1 MAGTRGHRGT
11 FDKAVVIGAS
21 IGGSCAAAALSP
33 YFETVTV
40 LDRDDLPAEPAKRRG
55 APHGQQFHTLTVGGR
70 LHMEDLFP
78 GLTEDLRAAGVP
90 YTDPAL
96 NTRYASKFG
105 WFARQ
110 PSTMR
115 MLQPTRRYLEWYL
128 RKRAQSLPNVE
139 FLPKTTVVDLVT
151 ENGWVTGVR
160 AESGDAGEAV
170 EIRGDLIVDVSGRG
184 SRAPEWLTAAGYPAP
199 EETTVNARWGYAT
212 TYVQVPP
219 GWDPGYTAL
228 YVGPTVSGEGPAA
241 TRGAAMWPQEDNLV
255 VVTAQGCAA
264 DYPPGDMES
273 FRQYVDSFGAPEFG
287 KFIDEYGTAAPVK
300 AWRNTTNRLRDYAGL
315 AARPEGFIAVGD
327 AVAAFNPIYGQGM
340 PMAAAGARAL
350 RDSVAAHKSG
360 GASNLAGFAQQ
371 FQRELHAVLM
381 PCWEFSTSSD
391 FNVPGVEVNGVTQ
404 ENARRPESEY
414 ADRVLALATED
425 PDIALK
431 FMETINLVRE
441 IEWMADEALQN
452 RVMANWD
459 HLGSLT
465 RAWR

>member
-1 MAGTRGHRGT
+1 
-11 FDKAVVIGAS
+11 
-21 IGGSCAAAALSP
+21 
-33 YFETVTV
+33 
-40 LDRDDLPAEPAKRRG
+40 
-55 APHGQQFHTLTVGGR
+55 
-70 LHMEDLFP
+70 MEELFP
-78 GLTEDLRAAGVP
+78 GMTDELVAAGVP
-90 YTDPAL
+90 YKDPAL
-96 NTRYASKFG
+96 DSKYASKFG
-105 WFARQ
+105 WFPRQ

-139 FLPKTTVVDLVT
+139 FVPQTMVTGLVT
-151 ENGWVTGVR
+151 ENAWATGVR
-160 AESGDAGEAV
+160 VDALDTGEAA

-184 SRAPEWLTAAGYPAP
+184 SRAPEWLAAAGYPAP

-212 TYVQVPP
+212 TYVKVPD
-219 GWDPGYTAL
+219 GWDPGYGAL

-241 TRGAAMWPQEDNLV
+241 SRGAAMWPQEGNLV

-273 FRQYVDSFGAPEFG
+273 FREYIDSFGAPEFG
-287 KFIDEYGTAAPVK
+287 KLIDEYGAVAPVE
-300 AWRNTTNRLRDYAGL
+300 AWRNTTNRMRDYVGL
-315 AARPEGFIAVGD
+315 AARPEGFVAVGD

-350 RDSVAAHKSG
+350 RDSIAAHKSG
-360 GASNLAGFAQQ
+360 GTSDLAGFAQM
-371 FQRELHAVLM
+371 FHSALREVLM

-404 ENARRPESEY
+404 ENARSPESEY

-431 FMETINLVRE
+431 FMETINLVRGT
-441 IEWMADEALQN
+441 EWLADEALQT

-459 HLGSLT
+459 RLGSLT
-465 RAWR
+465 RTGR